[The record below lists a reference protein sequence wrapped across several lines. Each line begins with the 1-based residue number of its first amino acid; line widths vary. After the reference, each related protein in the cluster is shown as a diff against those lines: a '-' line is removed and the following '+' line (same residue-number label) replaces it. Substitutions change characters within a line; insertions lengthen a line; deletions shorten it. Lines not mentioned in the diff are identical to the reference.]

1 MESLEIPKLLAKR
14 STEHVPTEMEVCI
27 SVVLGILGRNIFPTV
42 NKKDLGR
49 GGQGILSCKEKGFE
63 VKW

>member
-27 SVVLGILGRNIFPTV
+27 SVVLGILGRNIFPHS
-42 NKKDLGR
+42 K
-49 GGQGILSCKEKGFE
+49 
-63 VKW
+63 

>member
-1 MESLEIPKLLAKR
+1 MESLGTPKLLGER
-14 STEHVPTEMEVCI
+14 STEHVPTEVEVCI
-27 SVVLGILGRNIFPTV
+27 AVVLGILGSSIFPTLY
-42 NKKDLGR
+42 KDLGR